1 MEKNEAKQR
10 KPTVAVRAKSKAANA
25 SGHSTRLKG
34 EIMKVQKPALS
45 LIGVFLFL
53 SVAASTAYA
62 AQDLAGVVE
71 GTVKKTGTIA
81 KTIVVKTDDGTE
93 QTFHV
98 VDRTAIHGTEA
109 TARGAEETFH
119 GLKEG
124 SSVVVHYT
132 AKGAE
137 KTAEE
142 IDHIGKGGLKET
154 QGTVKEIDRG
164 AKTVTVKTADGAEE
178 MFRLTDRA
186 ARDTGKGIGEG
197 VQKSEKVTVYYTEE
211 ASHKVAH
218 FFKKVF

>member
-1 MEKNEAKQR
+1 MNSA
-10 KPTVAVRAKSKAANA
+10 
-25 SGHSTRLKG
+25 HSTRLKG
-34 EIMKVQKPALS
+34 EIMKTHKATSV
-45 LIGVFLFL
+45 LIGMFLLL
-53 SVAASTAYA
+53 SAATSTAYA

-81 KTIVVKTDDGTE
+81 KTIVVQTDDGTE

-98 VDRTAIHGTEA
+98 VGRTAIHGTEA
-109 TARGAEETFH
+109 TARGAKGTLYD
-119 GLKEG
+119 LKEG
-124 SSVVVHYT
+124 SGVVVHYT
-132 AKGAE
+132 VKGTE

-211 ASHKVAH
+211 AGHRVAR
-218 FFKKVF
+218 FFKKVL